1 MKRVFIKPYKTVGDT
16 VLNMHIVGAN
26 RPSDGPRPA
35 IVFFFCDTWLGF
47 EASKHY
53 PHSMYLASR
62 GMACFNA
69 EVRVQPIH
77 GTTPVEC
84 VIDGKSAVRWV
95 RSHAGRLGVDRNRIA
110 VAGGSAAGHV
120 SACCSLVDGFDDPQ
134 DDNPS
139 ISSRPNAMVLFNPVL
154 DITGLAHRTN
164 LFGGPEVARSLSPT
178 QQVRPGAPP
187 ALVMHGRDDD
197 VVPAEQALRFKEAM
211 VRAGNQCRVRLYD
224 GQGHGFFNYFDGDN
238 PLFVETLKET
248 DRFLTSLGYIA
259 GPEQV
264 DMFEYEP
271 ECIERVWA

>member
-1 MKRVFIKPYKTVGDT
+1 MERVFIKPYKTVGDT

-26 RPSDGPRPA
+26 RPSDGPKPA

-69 EVRVQPIH
+69 EVRVAPIH

-95 RSHAGRLGVDRNRIA
+95 RSHAGSLGVDRNRIA

-120 SACCSLVDGFDDPQ
+120 SACCGLVDGFDDPQ

-139 ISSRPNAMVLFNPVL
+139 VSSRPNAMVLFNPVL
-154 DITGLAHRTN
+154 DTTELERRTN
-164 LFGGPEVARSLSPT
+164 LFGGREVAHSLSPT
-178 QQVRPGAPP
+178 KHVQPGAPP
-187 ALVMHGRDDD
+187 SLVMHGRDDNL
-197 VVPAEQALRFKEAM
+197 VPAEQALRFKEAM
-211 VRAGNQCRVRLYD
+211 VRAGSQCRVRLYD
-224 GQGHGFFNYFDGDN
+224 GQGHGFFNFFDGDN
-238 PLFVETLKET
+238 PLFVETLRET
-248 DRFLTSLGYIA
+248 DRFLASLGYLE
-259 GPEQV
+259 GPEWV
-264 DMFEYEP
+264 DTFVYEP
-271 ECIERVWA
+271 KCIERVWV